1 MVMAAPRWKPHVL
14 PEEAQIGK
22 RVRVR
27 EGARP
32 RPTLP
37 ASVGTIEKRWEDPN
51 YLALDVLLDD
61 GSRQLFWH
69 HELEEEE
76 VDASDVGGT

>member
-1 MVMAAPRWKPHVL
+1 VL
-14 PEEAQIGK
+14 AEEARIGR

-27 EGARP
+27 EGARR

-37 ASVGTIEKRWEDPN
+37 ASVGTIEKSWRDPS

-61 GSRQLFWH
+61 GSLQLFWH
-69 HELEEEE
+69 HELEEE
-76 VDASDVGGT
+76 VDAKDA

>member
-1 MVMAAPRWKPHVL
+1 ML
-14 PEEAQIGK
+14 SEEACIGK

-37 ASVGTIEKRWEDPN
+37 ASVGTIRKRWGDPN
-51 YLALDVLLDD
+51 RLGLDVLLDD
-61 GSRQLFWH
+61 GSLQLFWH
-69 HELEEEE
+69 YELEE
-76 VDASDVGGT
+76 VDASGAGGAWRQSRGCGARA